1 MGESSPFPFSDLQR
15 FLRNPVVTVR
25 VVDANE
31 VAELQRRL
39 EHAELEAAR
48 AVALYGQELSLN
60 NRLVEILRDNGIHW
74 R

>member
-1 MGESSPFPFSDLQR
+1 MEKFKPSLSSDIQR

-31 VAELQRRL
+31 VADLQRRL
-39 EHAELEAAR
+39 ECAEREAAR

>member
-1 MGESSPFPFSDLQR
+1 MEKSNPSLFCDLQR

-31 VAELQRRL
+31 VADLQRRL
-39 EHAELEAAR
+39 ERAELEAAR

>member
-1 MGESSPFPFSDLQR
+1 MEKFSPSLLSDIQR
-15 FLRNPVVTVR
+15 FFRNPVITVR

-31 VAELQRRL
+31 VAELQLRL
-39 EHAELEAAR
+39 ERAEQEAAR
-48 AVALYGQELSLN
+48 AVSLYGQELSLN

>member
-1 MGESSPFPFSDLQR
+1 MEKSSPLLFSDLQR
-15 FLRNPVVTVR
+15 FLRNPVITGR
-25 VVDANE
+25 LVDANE
-31 VAELQRRL
+31 VAELHLRL
-39 EHAELEAAR
+39 ERAEKEAAR

>member
-1 MGESSPFPFSDLQR
+1 MERFSPSLFSDLER

-39 EHAELEAAR
+39 EHAEQEAAR
-48 AVALYGQELSLN
+48 AVAMYGRELSLN
-60 NRLVEILRDNGIHW
+60 NRLVEILRDNGINW